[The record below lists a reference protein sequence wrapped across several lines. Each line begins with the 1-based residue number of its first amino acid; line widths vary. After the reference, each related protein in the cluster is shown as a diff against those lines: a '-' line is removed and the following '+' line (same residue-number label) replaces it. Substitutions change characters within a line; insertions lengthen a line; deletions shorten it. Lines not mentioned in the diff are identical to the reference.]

1 MNKIIEVKD
10 LSFKYDRDYIFE
22 NLNFDI
28 YEGDFVGIIGANGA
42 GKSTLIKLILG
53 QLRPTNGSVRIYVE
67 DPQLAK
73 CLSSVGY
80 VPQVGRSRGMDFPAR
95 VSEIV
100 MMNMYQEIGLFR
112 FVKKHHKEAVRRAL
126 EMVGME
132 GFENRKFSDLSGG
145 QQQRVVIAKAIVN
158 KPKIL
163 IMDEPTTGIDKK
175 SEIVLYDLLKMLQ
188 EKENLTIVMI
198 SHDIEKIKKCSNKI
212 VELESE

>member
-53 QLRPTNGSVRIYVE
+53 QLRPTNGSVRIYGE

-80 VPQVGRSRGMDFPAR
+80 VPQVGRARGMDFPAR
-95 VSEIV
+95 V
-100 MMNMYQEIGLFR
+100 
-112 FVKKHHKEAVRRAL
+112 
-126 EMVGME
+126 
-132 GFENRKFSDLSGG
+132 
-145 QQQRVVIAKAIVN
+145 
-158 KPKIL
+158 
-163 IMDEPTTGIDKK
+163 
-175 SEIVLYDLLKMLQ
+175 
-188 EKENLTIVMI
+188 
-198 SHDIEKIKKCSNKI
+198 
-212 VELESE
+212 

>member
-53 QLRPTNGSVRIYVE
+53 QLRPTNGNVRIYGE

-112 FVKKHHKEAVRRAL
+112 FVKKHHKESVRRAL

-132 GFENRKFSDLSGG
+132 DFENRRFSDLSGG

>member
-53 QLRPTNGSVRIYVE
+53 QLRPTNGSVRIYGE

-80 VPQVGRSRGMDFPAR
+80 VPQVGRARGMDFPAR

-132 GFENRKFSDLSGG
+132 DFENRRFSDLSGG

-163 IMDEPTTGIDKK
+163 IMDEPTTGTDKK

>member
-53 QLRPTNGSVRIYVE
+53 QLRPTNGSVRIYGE

-73 CLSSVGY
+73 FLSSVGY
-80 VPQVGRSRGMDFPAR
+80 VPQVGRARGMDFPAR

-132 GFENRKFSDLSGG
+132 DFENRRFSDLSGG

>member
-53 QLRPTNGSVRIYVE
+53 QLRPTNGSVRIYGE

-80 VPQVGRSRGMDFPAR
+80 VPQVGRARGMDFPAR

-132 GFENRKFSDLSGG
+132 DFENRRFSDLSGG

-188 EKENLTIVMI
+188 KKENLTIVMI

>member
-22 NLNFDI
+22 NLNPDI
-28 YEGDFVGIIGANGA
+28 YEGDLVGIIGANGA

-53 QLRPTNGSVRIYVE
+53 QLRPTNGSVRIYGE

-80 VPQVGRSRGMDFPAR
+80 VPQVGRARGMDFPAR

-132 GFENRKFSDLSGG
+132 DFENRRFSDLSGG

>member
-42 GKSTLIKLILG
+42 GKSTLIKLTVG
-53 QLRPTNGSVRIYVE
+53 QLRPTNGSVRIYGE

-80 VPQVGRSRGMDFPAR
+80 VPQVGRARGMDFPAR

-132 GFENRKFSDLSGG
+132 DFENRRFSDLSGG

>member
-53 QLRPTNGSVRIYVE
+53 QLRATNGSVRIYGE

-80 VPQVGRSRGMDFPAR
+80 VPQVGRARGMDFPAR

-132 GFENRKFSDLSGG
+132 DFENRRFSDLSGG

>member
-53 QLRPTNGSVRIYVE
+53 QLRPTNGSVRIYGE

-73 CLSSVGY
+73 CLNSVGY
-80 VPQVGRSRGMDFPAR
+80 VPQVGRARGMDFPAR

-132 GFENRKFSDLSGG
+132 DFENRRFSDLSGG

>member
-53 QLRPTNGSVRIYVE
+53 QLRQTNGSVRIYGE

-132 GFENRKFSDLSGG
+132 DFENRKFSDLSGG